1 MNILYIGDIM
11 GQSGVDVVRR
21 VLPELKKQ
29 HHIDLVIAQAE
40 NVTEGKGLSP
50 DDFKLLRDMGIDFF
64 SGGNWST
71 HRSELNGHLNDPNQ
85 PVIRPANY
93 PDDVA
98 GLGAKS
104 VQTAKG
110 LVLVV
115 SLLGQIVGK
124 DADKPVY
131 NPLTTIDRILEE
143 TKHVKYS
150 AKVVN
155 FHGDYSSEKLVIGH
169 YLDGRVSAVI
179 GDHWHIPTADAMVL
193 PKGTAH
199 ITDVGMCGS
208 LHSSLGIKLDSI
220 ISRWHDGTKNR
231 NELETKG
238 TMQFNAVLVDV
249 AENGLAKTILPIR
262 QILD

>member
-50 DDFKLLRDMGIDFF
+50 DDFKLLRDMGVDFF

-71 HRSELNGHLNDPNQ
+71 HRPELNGHLNDPNQ

-93 PDDVA
+93 PDDVT

-124 DADKPVY
+124 DADKPVD
-131 NPLTTIDRILEE
+131 NPLHTIDKILEE

-193 PKGTAH
+193 PNGTAH

-220 ISRWHDGTKNR
+220 ISRWRDGTKNR

-238 TMQFNAVLVDV
+238 QMQFNAVLVNV